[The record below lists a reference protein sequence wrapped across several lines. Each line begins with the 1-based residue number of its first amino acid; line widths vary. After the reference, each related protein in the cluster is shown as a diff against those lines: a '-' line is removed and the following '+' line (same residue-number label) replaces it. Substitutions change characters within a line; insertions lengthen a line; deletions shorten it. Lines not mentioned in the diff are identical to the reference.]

1 MIATTVITDM
11 TATPA
16 TFHAFE
22 SSEPEPAEI
31 VEVAVF
37 VAVGLVVV
45 YVLAAVE
52 DVGCRSEVVV
62 LLAVES
68 EVTVDV
74 LVLVPVSVVVGN
86 NPPNPGSPPT
96 SVLCDDEKVYV

>member
-1 MIATTVITDM
+1 MIAITVITDM
-11 TATPA
+11 TATPT

-31 VEVAVF
+31 VEVAVL
-37 VAVGLVVV
+37 VAVGPVVV
-45 YVLAAVE
+45 YVLAVE

-62 LLAVES
+62 LLAVEC
-68 EVTVDV
+68 EVDV

-86 NPPNPGSPPT
+86 NPLNPGSPPT